1 MFKSIIGAVLGGMLL
16 FTATVGCMVLVVP
29 DAEEQ
34 DLQYRSLDEMVR
46 VADRIVSGRVVG
58 STVEYILD
66 SETGD
71 PVEDLVYYELV
82 VTEAFKG
89 SAEVDDTLY
98 VALPLELRLYDRTDG
113 SEVFV
118 EMEGEYL
125 FFLKGR
131 ARDRDHPLAYG
142 GTVWTLNG
150 EPSLAVVDGDMGVFL
165 RRDDYP
171 ELGTLATVDLEN
183 LRPPPP
189 PN

>member
-1 MFKSIIGAVLGGMLL
+1 
-16 FTATVGCMVLVVP
+16 MVLVVP

-34 DLQYRSLDEMVR
+34 DLQYLSLDEMVR

-71 PVEDLVYYELV
+71 PVEDLVYTELV

-98 VALPLELRLYDRTDG
+98 VALPLELRLYDREDG

-150 EPSLAVVDGDMGVFL
+150 EPSLAVVDGDRGVFL

-171 ELGTLATVDLEN
+171 ELETLAMVDLN
-183 LRPPPP
+183 DLRPTPQ
-189 PN
+189 N

>member
-1 MFKSIIGAVLGGMLL
+1 
-16 FTATVGCMVLVVP
+16 MVLVVP

-34 DLQYRSLDEMVR
+34 DLQYLSLDEMVR

-71 PVEDLVYYELV
+71 PVEDLVYTELV

-98 VALPLELRLYDRTDG
+98 VALPLELRLYDRADG

-118 EMEGEYL
+118 ETEGEYL

-131 ARDRDHPLAYG
+131 ARDRDHPLEYG

-150 EPSLAVVDGDMGVFL
+150 EPALAVVDEDRGVFL

-171 ELGTLATVDLEN
+171 ELETLAMVKLED

>member
-1 MFKSIIGAVLGGMLL
+1 
-16 FTATVGCMVLVVP
+16 MVLVVP

-34 DLQYRSLDEMVR
+34 DLQYLSLDEMVR

-71 PVEDLVYYELV
+71 PVEDLVYTELV

-98 VALPLELRLYDRTDG
+98 VALPLELRLYDREDG

-131 ARDRDHPLAYG
+131 ARDRDHPLEYG

-171 ELGTLATVDLEN
+171 ELGTLAMVDLN
-183 LRPPPP
+183 DLRPTPQ
-189 PN
+189 N